1 MSYPSMGPSN
11 PYQTMPPS
19 AGGAPPGSQQAW
31 LSHEFTGAGSHA
43 YGTMG
48 PSDPYATRSQ
58 LGPPTPPPGVHPGAA
73 PPPPKAAGQELT
85 IKEVVALAFGAWLL
99 FSGSC
104 VLFGLSYHNSRTLL
118 WLLLAIGVVA
128 FSGISFQS
136 WRLRRVVPGVA
147 GMWFLFAM
155 LLGASVG
162 YHVYD
167 CCIQWY
173 WRSRT
178 LDARA
183 NVVPSE
189 SAAAYANVGEI
200 VFADEATID
209 PSRAVGYK
217 DKHTYCVA
225 PILGDAPPEKVQFW
239 AAGLDCCG
247 SRGSFYCDD
256 AWNPKA
262 KSGLVIH
269 KVIFGE
275 MADYHK
281 AVKMAEVTYEMA
293 SAEDPIFVKWVA
305 NPDQVELNIW
315 RAGLG
320 VLIAALCSTLLL
332 CCLQGACI
340 YMAFRNVSPYSRAA
354 GGPPTGKPV
363 AYPPGGYPPGGP
375 PPPPPQHQQS
385 TSWFSSELFGRH
397 HH

>member
-1 MSYPSMGPSN
+1 
-11 PYQTMPPS
+11 
-19 AGGAPPGSQQAW
+19 
-31 LSHEFTGAGSHA
+31 
-43 YGTMG
+43 MG

-58 LGPPTPPPGVHPGAA
+58 LGPPGVPGPPGTNTLAF
-73 PPPPKAAGQELT
+73 PKAAQEGGKLT
-85 IKEVVALAFGAWLL
+85 IKEVIALAFGAWLL
-99 FSGSC
+99 FGGTS
-104 VLFGLSYHNSRTLL
+104 VLFGLSYHSSRALL
-118 WLLLAIGVVA
+118 WLLLAIGSVA
-128 FSGISFQS
+128 FGGMAFQS
-136 WRLRRVVPGVA
+136 WRLRRIVPGIA

-155 LLGASVG
+155 FLGAAVG
-162 YHVYD
+162 YGVYE

-293 SAEDPIFVKWVA
+293 SAEEPIFVKWVA

-332 CCLQGACI
+332 CCLQGACV
-340 YMAFRNVSPYSRAA
+340 YAAFRNVSPYSRAA
-354 GGPPTGKPV
+354 GGKPV
-363 AYPPGGYPPGGP
+363 AYPPGPPGGP
-375 PPPPPQHQQS
+375 NSPRAPPPHQ
-385 TSWFSSELFGRH
+385 SWMTTEFLGYNGRLG
-397 HH
+397 